1 MISSSANTPVQPGQP
16 MPQQVQTVVQPRPIP
31 QQAVVQQQV
40 AQQPPQQRPMT
51 QPVATSVAATP
62 PAPVGFRPGMTGA
75 GLLGVIFQVCDSMG
89 VSDVQMR
96 SDLPVYIETHRG
108 MECLAHLGVLAAN
121 DVFEIYKE
129 LLRNRESASHG
140 FGESE
145 PAENRADR
153 KIDAAV
159 KSFQETHVD
168 DFSCN
173 GVFVVATG
181 KTSGRLRIQV
191 HLSANGLGVTCRI
204 LNDSIPEL
212 DVLGIDPDTAEM
224 LRLAVQRR
232 AGLCLVTG
240 PTGSGKSTTLA
251 AIIDWLRRN
260 HPKHIVTVEDPVEY
274 QYPKDMDDP
283 NVPGQKIMAPSIVT
297 QQEVGRDLA
306 SYRQGLKDVLRKAPH
321 VILLGEIRDREAME
335 TCMEA
340 AQTGHLV
347 LSTLH
352 TTGAV
357 KTMGRIL
364 EMYPRENHPAVLN
377 RLSEILIFIHS
388 QGLLSGMNGR
398 CLTYE
403 FLQNNSDAV
412 SSAIGSYDQGA
423 RALED
428 VIKRAGNIAW
438 DEKLTSLYQE
448 GKISKETFENTRI
461 HREDEEYI

>member
-1 MISSSANTPVQPGQP
+1 M
-16 MPQQVQTVVQPRPIP
+16 
-31 QQAVVQQQV
+31 
-40 AQQPPQQRPMT
+40 
-51 QPVATSVAATP
+51 P
-62 PAPVGFRPGMTGA
+62 PAEQPARVSVEESSTASASAKFQPGMTGA
-75 GLLGVIFQVCDSMG
+75 EMLGLIFQTCDQMG

-96 SDLPVYIETHRG
+96 SGLPVYIETNHG
-108 MECLAHLGVLAAN
+108 MECLPQLGALSSDEVY
-121 DVFEIYKE
+121 EIYQE
-129 LLRNRESASHG
+129 LIRNRESASHG
-140 FGESE
+140 FGEDENADVRSE
-145 PAENRADR
+145 G
-153 KIDAAV
+153 KITDAVAG
-159 KSFQETHVD
+159 FQESCVD

-173 GVFVVATG
+173 GILIPSTG

-191 HLSANGLGVTCRI
+191 HLSANGLGITCRI
-204 LNDSIPEL
+204 LNDSIPDL
-212 DVLGIDPDTAEM
+212 ASLGIDLDTAEM
-224 LRLAVQRR
+224 LRNAVQRR

-251 AIIDWLRRN
+251 AIIDWLRQN
-260 HPKHIVTVEDPVEY
+260 HPKHIVTIEDPVEY

-283 NVPGQKIMAPSIVT
+283 GAPGQKIMAPSIVT

-388 QGLLSGMNGR
+388 QGLLSGVNGR
-398 CLTYE
+398 VLTYE
-403 FLQNNSDAV
+403 FLQNSDDAT
-412 SSAIGSYDQGA
+412 SSAIGGYDRGS

-438 DEKLTSLYQE
+438 DEKLTNLLEE
-448 GKISKETFENTRI
+448 GKISQETFENARM
-461 HREDEEYI
+461 HREDTEYV

>member
-1 MISSSANTPVQPGQP
+1 MTVQ
-16 MPQQVQTVVQPRPIP
+16 
-31 QQAVVQQQV
+31 A
-40 AQQPPQQRPMT
+40 AD
-51 QPVATSVAATP
+51 ATAT
-62 PAPVGFRPGMTGA
+62 APTSFRQGMTGA

-89 VSDVQMR
+89 VSDIQIR
-96 SDLPVYIETHRG
+96 SELPVYIETHKG
-108 MECLAHLGVLAAN
+108 MECLAHLGVLSSD
-121 DVFEIYKE
+121 DVYKIYRE
-129 LLRNRESASHG
+129 LLNNRESASHG
-140 FGESE
+140 FGETE
-145 PAENRADR
+145 PAADR
-153 KIDAAV
+153 AERKIEEALG
-159 KSFQETHVD
+159 SFKETRVD

-173 GVFVVATG
+173 GIFVVATG

-212 DVLGIDPDTAEM
+212 SSLGIDQDTAEM

-283 NVPGQKIMAPSIVT
+283 HVPGQKIMAPSIVT

-388 QGLLSGMNGR
+388 QGLLSGINGR
-398 CLTYE
+398 VLTYE
-403 FLQNNSDAV
+403 FLQNNEDAV
-412 SSAIGSYDQGA
+412 SSAIGSYDRGA

-438 DEKLTSLYQE
+438 DEKLTSLYEE
-448 GKISKETFENTRI
+448 GKISKETFENARM
-461 HREDEEYI
+461 HREDVNYV